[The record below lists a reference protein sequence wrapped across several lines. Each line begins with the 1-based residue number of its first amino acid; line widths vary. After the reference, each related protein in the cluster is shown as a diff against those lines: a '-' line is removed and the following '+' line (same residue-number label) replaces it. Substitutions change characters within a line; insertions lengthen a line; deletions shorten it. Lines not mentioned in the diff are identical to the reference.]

1 MRGCKLL
8 ICMQKKMCT
17 YVGVKGFVKR
27 SKAIEYDSFISVYKQ
42 RVSMALQTAS
52 TSKWALIAQEVLLS

>member
-1 MRGCKLL
+1 
-8 ICMQKKMCT
+8 MQKKMCT